1 MGKVIRLYGANRQTT
16 DWFTKYMQVLELC
29 IMNVE
34 KSQCLAHLHNVLICS
49 SWLLFSSSTCPV
61 CQQPISAC
69 TNCHSSLTMF
79 GELCFRP
86 RHLSSYS
93 LGMSLYRCRGL
104 IWITAYYTSWMS
116 PNCFQYHVANIWAY
130 PKPGTILIQH
140 QTRVQNWRFFL
151 IVPSLRTP
159 SAVFFSKSKCGH
171 SHWPAGCHCAY
182 RAEGVKT
189 AVKIA
194 VMVTTLALQ
203 PCSYSKQFKAFRNSE
218 FN

>member
-1 MGKVIRLYGANRQTT
+1 MGKVIRLYRAKQQTT
-16 DWFTKYMQVLELC
+16 DGFRKYMQALELC

-34 KSQCLAHLHNVLICS
+34 KSPFLAHLHNVLICS

-61 CQQPISAC
+61 CWQPISAC

-86 RHLSSYS
+86 YHLSSYS

-104 IWITAYYTSWMS
+104 IWITAYYASWMS

-130 PKPGTILIQH
+130 PKLGTILIQQH
-140 QTRVQNWRFFL
+140 QISVQNWLFFSL
-151 IVPSLRTP
+151 MVPSLKTP

-171 SHWPAGCHCAY
+171 SHWPAACHCAY
-182 RAEGVKT
+182 RAEGGKT

-194 VMVTTLALQ
+194 VMVTTLASTALQ
-203 PCSYSKQFKAFRNSE
+203 PKQAIQVL
-218 FN
+218 